1 MRRLL
6 REIATS
12 GSVAG
17 DVTTLEDFSV
27 LEKLRRGRRIS
38 TDGRK
43 TAVRPSSITNLP
55 NPGRRRGRREF
66 YRRGWVLGTSGN
78 FSMLL
83 ARKPLRICVTASG
96 IEKGNLDET
105 NFLELDDDAEIL
117 QGFGKP
123 SAETLLHLTI
133 YRFMPKARS
142 ILHTHSVWGTI
153 LSDHYFEQGAI
164 EIEGYEM
171 LKGLA
176 GVKTHEHT
184 EKVPIVE
191 NSQDYI
197 ALSHVIE
204 NVIRDNARHPRHL
217 SPPARA
223 LYLGRKRAEARRHVE
238 IFEFLFEVIGR
249 QLK

>member
-1 MRRLL
+1 MADNAKDKL
-6 REIATS
+6 
-12 GSVAG
+12 AG
-17 DVTTLEDFSV
+17 ELAEA
-27 LEKLRRGRRIS
+27 G
-38 TDGRK
+38 
-43 TAVRPSSITNLP
+43 
-55 NPGRRRGRREF
+55 REF

-83 ARKPLRICVTASG
+83 ARRPLRISVTASG

-123 SAETLLHLTI
+123 SAETLLHLCI
-133 YRFMPKARS
+133 YRHVPRARS

-153 LSDHYFEQGAI
+153 LSDHFYESGFI

-171 LKGLA
+171 LKGLS
-176 GVKTHEHT
+176 GVATHEHR
-184 EKVPIVE
+184 ERVPIVD
-191 NSQDYI
+191 NSQDYV

-204 NVIRDNARHPRHL
+204 NVLRENPECHGIYLRRHG
-217 SPPARA
+217 
-223 LYLGRKRAEARRHVE
+223 LYTWGETVADAKRHVE
-238 IFEFLFEVIGR
+238 IFEFLFEVLGR

>member
-1 MRRLL
+1 MAGKPS
-6 REIATS
+6 IAASTAEMAE
-12 GSVAG
+12 AG
-17 DVTTLEDFSV
+17 
-27 LEKLRRGRRIS
+27 
-38 TDGRK
+38 
-43 TAVRPSSITNLP
+43 
-55 NPGRRRGRREF
+55 REF

-96 IEKGNLDET
+96 IEKGDLDET
-105 NFLELDDDAEIL
+105 NFLELDADAEIL

-153 LSDHYFEQGAI
+153 LSDHFFEQGAI
-164 EIEGYEM
+164 EIDGYEM
-171 LKGLA
+171 LKGLS

-204 NVIRDNARHPRHL
+204 NVIRDNDDIHGIYLRRHGFYTWGE
-217 SPPARA
+217 SV
-223 LYLGRKRAEARRHVE
+223 AEARRHVE

>member
-1 MRRLL
+1 MNDK
-6 REIATS
+6 ATAPNLNEELAD
-12 GSVAG
+12 AG
-17 DVTTLEDFSV
+17 
-27 LEKLRRGRRIS
+27 
-38 TDGRK
+38 
-43 TAVRPSSITNLP
+43 
-55 NPGRRRGRREF
+55 REF

-78 FSMLL
+78 FSALL
-83 ARKPLRICVTASG
+83 ARRPLRVVVTASG
-96 IEKGNLDET
+96 MEKGKLDET

-123 SAETLLHLTI
+123 SAETLIHLTI

-153 LSDHYFEQGAI
+153 LSDHFFEQGAI

-176 GVKTHEHT
+176 GNTTHEHK
-184 EKVPIVE
+184 ERVPIVE
-191 NSQDYI
+191 NSQDYV

-204 NVIRDNARHPRHL
+204 NVIRENEGIHGVYLRRHG
-217 SPPARA
+217 
-223 LYLGRKRAEARRHVE
+223 LYTWGETVADAKRHVE
-238 IFEFLFEVIGR
+238 IFEFLFEVLGR